1 MSGTATSLVATDQGG
16 FSSVAGLVSMAVGL
30 LLVAVLL
37 LFSAGEFNGTSGSGS
52 TPAKLSIL
60 SRSSAES
67 QLKLC
72 AEGRDSTYGSP
83 PSSAQQAKCV
93 RGLLGEVSA
102 GGPAVL
108 GSP

>member
-1 MSGTATSLVATDQGG
+1 MV
-16 FSSVAGLVSMAVGL
+16 VGL

-37 LFSAGEFNGTSGSGS
+37 LFSMNEFSTGTGGS

-60 SRSSAES
+60 SRSSAEN
-67 QLKLC
+67 QVKLC
-72 AEGRDSTYGSP
+72 SEGRDSSYGDP

-93 RGLLGEVSA
+93 RELLGEISG